1 MDKEE
6 DDLKKRPSEEVMSPT
21 FSPAKLKF
29 PKHIHTPMDDKFKE
43 LADKIFNRTVEGQE
57 AFAEVSAP
65 YELGTYP
72 IEQTETKNYF
82 ERQYSRRCF
91 ASDHQLNNENEDGKN
106 GSARSHERDNGVHA
120 PVNRVSSFDVD
131 NVFMEFPEV
140 QEEYDLAPDFQRIS
154 ISGEDTSGVSLI

>member
-82 ERQYSRRCF
+82 ERQYSRRKLPILLPKES
-91 ASDHQLNNENEDGKN
+91 AG